1 MTASSPPSPP
11 VDPAAP
17 PAKLSRADEVHAR
30 LRDDIFEFRMPPGER
45 FTETQIAERL
55 AVSRTPVREAL
66 MRLQTE
72 GLVRGYF
79 RSGWEVVP
87 IDFNRF
93 DQLYELRALLEGHA
107 AEVIAGAAPPERE
120 AARAAMLDRL
130 ADIWCRPP
138 EARERE
144 TSVLARLDESFHSGL
159 IEAAGNAEI
168 ARVHAEVTDRIR
180 IIRRLDF
187 GYAQRIAATYDEHAA
202 IVRALQRHRGDQAAL
217 LIRAHIRQ
225 SQAEVRKITLH
236 RLHSFGAR

>member
-1 MTASSPPSPP
+1 MNDVPLPPKP
-11 VDPAAP
+11 
-17 PAKLSRADEVHAR
+17 SRADEVYAR

-45 FTETQIAERL
+45 FTETLIAERL
-55 AVSRTPVREAL
+55 AMSRTPVREAL

-87 IDFNRF
+87 IDFARF
-93 DQLYELRALLEGHA
+93 DQLYELRQLLEAHA
-107 AEVIAGAAPPERE
+107 LEVIAGAATPDVE
-120 AARAAMLDRL
+120 AERAAVLDRL
-130 ADIWCRPP
+130 AQLWCRPP
-138 EARERE
+138 DARSTDATE
-144 TSVLARLDESFHSGL
+144 VARLDESFHSGL
-159 IEAAGNAEI
+159 VQAAGNAEI
-168 ARVHAEVTDRIR
+168 TRVHADVTDRIR

-202 IVRALQRHRGDQAAL
+202 ILRALLRRRGDQAAL